1 MTEPSTLEG
10 RIQKQY
16 STAFKEYDAYER
28 TLNALA
34 ALSFVLKDVD
44 LICEHSVLVDFR
56 PRLAAPDD
64 HTDPFTPDGHFI
76 QGTTPSDFILELKAS
91 WNDKDVAQIIK
102 YAKAQHYL
110 GPNGEKLPL
119 PEQRCLLLGYQN
131 TPGEE
136 NLARLFDTWKSE
148 AIKFALVVF
157 RYSLESSANGDRMFF
172 MRVPYDRNGT
182 CPQSP
187 LGKAINSV
195 RGFPISVDNYKIY
208 RPRFHRSSDP
218 VIPSYA
224 AVLWWTTYAR
234 HYLTDEQK
242 IENGRARACFNA
254 DRYTA
259 RSD

>member
-1 MTEPSTLEG
+1 MRTFGPCRFSPASRGAG
-10 RIQKQY
+10 RY
-16 STAFKEYDAYER
+16 
-28 TLNALA
+28 
-34 ALSFVLKDVD
+34 
-44 LICEHSVLVDFR
+44 
-56 PRLAAPDD
+56 
-64 HTDPFTPDGHFI
+64 TDPFTPDGHFI

-208 RPRFHRSSDP
+208 RPRFQILRSGDP
-218 VIPSYA
+218 ELCGGPVVDNLCQALSNGR
-224 AVLWWTTYAR
+224 TEDR
-234 HYLTDEQK
+234 
-242 IENGRARACFNA
+242 NGRARACFNA